1 MKKPSKSVTLKFF
14 DYKWR
19 RSELWSVQTEAIY
32 TRWYLARYGFQSL
45 AGLRAFLR
53 DKTRILDAGCGQGR
67 VSKMLAGLN
76 PRAAIIAMDL
86 AANALRTARQMLR
99 PFPNCSVVRA
109 DITNFRNLGTFDF
122 ISCDQVLHHTSD
134 PEKTL
139 RHFYSKLTPGGTLAF
154 SMCRKKNLIRD
165 AVDDAI
171 MERAAT
177 LSPRELWKFAEV
189 VTRFGAAL
197 HGLNISPFVF
207 GGKRY
212 PNLQR
217 FVHDQ
222 VFRAWYQPEIDFQLS
237 VSSNYDWF
245 SSNPRFSAAEVRAF
259 IRSGLGPHKIANF
272 YEDDPTISVVIRKH
286 V

>member
-1 MKKPSKSVTLKFF
+1 M
-14 DYKWR
+14 
-19 RSELWSVQTEAIY
+19 WSVETEAIY

-67 VSKMLAGLN
+67 ISKLFAGLN
-76 PRAAIIAMDL
+76 PRAAIIAVDL
-86 AANALRTARQMLR
+86 APHAIRAARQMLR
-99 PFPNCSVVRA
+99 PFLNCSVVMA

-122 ISCDQVLHHTSD
+122 ISRDQVLHHTPV
-134 PEKTL
+134 PERTL

-154 SMCRKKNLIRD
+154 SLCRKKNPIRD

-171 MERAAT
+171 MARAAL
-177 LSPRELWKFAEV
+177 LSPRQLWKFAEV

-207 GGKRY
+207 GRKRY

-245 SSNPRFSAAEVRAF
+245 SNNPRFSAAEVRAF
-259 IRSGLGPHKIANF
+259 MRSGLGPHKVVNF